1 MSFAAVDLLARLQL
15 LARRGGFEIR
25 VRAASPEL
33 RELISLAGLDVVLG
47 VEPQREAEEREERLG
62 VEEEGQLG
70 DPAAR
75 DLDHL

>member
-47 VEPQREAEEREERLG
+47 VEPRREAEEREERLG